1 MDKKQLNYIE
11 ENGILFEKLGMT
23 RMAGRVFGYL
33 IVSDNSEDSFEDIR
47 RALKASKGSISG
59 TTKQLVNAGFI
70 QPVSLSGDRK
80 TYYRLNKIE
89 VGKILEG
96 RLDLFVKFSEMTS
109 KGRELR
115 SGEDELTDWLRETS
129 TFYDWVG
136 GEIKEIINKWERDKQ
151 KIIEHYE
158 NRQKKQNE

>member
-136 GEIKEIINKWERDKQ
+136 GEIKEIINKWKRDKQ

-158 NRQKKQNE
+158 NRQKKQND